1 MSGTKLLAAAGVTV
15 LWLIFGVLL
24 FGMGAVASSYGLAV
38 SGPFLNLSS
47 LLDAWLLVGVI
58 LGVAD
63 ILVLWDM
70 LSGW

>member
-1 MSGTKLLAAAGVTV
+1 MSGTKLLAAAGATV
-15 LWLIFGVLL
+15 LWLLFGVLL
-24 FGMGAVASSYGLAV
+24 FGMGAVASTYGLAV